1 MSKDRQVRSLYSAL
15 VVAIAEN
22 ETLALD
28 CAEIA
33 EGAEREGDTA
43 IADIARAVGR
53 NGRIRALEFSG
64 RLASLV
70 ERYPQLLDLEP

>member
-15 VVAIAEN
+15 VGAIAEN

-33 EGAEREGDTA
+33 EREGDPA

-70 ERYPQLLDLEP
+70 ERYPQLLDPEP